1 MGDAGVTS
9 AVLSSL
15 LVMLVNVAGMA
26 SSMAVMGAC
35 LGLPSL
41 AGTSLLTAV
50 TLLGTIAYVFA
61 FSCGS
66 GPVPSL
72 LVPELFPAE
81 LRGKGGSVAMLS
93 HWGWNAVVGAAFLP
107 LITKYSIPTV
117 YFGFAA
123 VAALSGLFTKF
134 GIKET
139 SKKE

>member
-1 MGDAGVTS
+1 MSRVEINRYAIEQ
-9 AVLSSL
+9 
-15 LVMLVNVAGMA
+15 A
-26 SSMAVMGAC
+26 SRRWR
-35 LGLPSL
+35 LIPHRSL
-41 AGTSLLTAV
+41 AGTSLLTAI
-50 TLLGTIAYVFA
+50 TLLGTVAYVFA

-107 LITKYSIPTV
+107 LITRYSIPTV
-117 YFGFAA
+117 YMGFAS

-134 GIKET
+134 GIEET
-139 SKKE
+139 SKSE

>member
-1 MGDAGVTS
+1 MK
-9 AVLSSL
+9 
-15 LVMLVNVAGMA
+15 MA
-26 SSMAVMGAC
+26 WI
-35 LGLPSL
+35 PHRSL
-41 AGTSLLTAV
+41 AGTSLLTAI
-50 TLLGTIAYVFA
+50 TLLGTVAYVFA

-107 LITKYSIPTV
+107 LITRYSIPTV

-134 GIKET
+134 GVEET
-139 SKKE
+139 SK